1 MDHYDEVI
9 EIRNGPEI
17 DSPTDL
23 DVKSQ
28 VEFIST
34 DKQSD
39 FLSMGSSNPMGAGS
53 NPSAV
58 GPKLPPGRTKPG
70 FRDREESRSMSRS
83 MSRSISPDETSEN
96 SESVSRDVDRGAIGK
111 IDKDSGIGGPTQK
124 KPPMSDV
131 PFDPREY
138 ENVDAPKEI
147 KELMQYIS
155 RYTPQQI
162 PIEYKLRIFIP
173 DYIPAVGDIDAF
185 LKVIPPE
192 PINKSTGQSLNTFSK
207 SLGLQVV
214 DEPCGQQS
222 DGVLLQ
228 MRFRS
233 IFPKALETPSAVA
246 KSPKDIERWVN
257 EIQTLH
263 INQPSHNVLQLSRK
277 MPEIDALMS
286 EWPEQMEKVLDT
298 IGFPPTTLDCS
309 LSEYCTIVSSLFDIP
324 INNRQSHMDYITMLY
339 TLFSL
344 YIAVK
349 GDVN

>member
-9 EIRNGPEI
+9 EIKNGPEI

-23 DVKSQ
+23 DVKRS
-28 VEFIST
+28 VEFINS

-39 FLSMGSSNPMGAGS
+39 FLSMGSSSNLPAGS
-53 NPSAV
+53 NQMTST
-58 GPKLPPGRTKPG
+58 GPKMATSRSKPG
-70 FRDREESRSMSRS
+70 FREESRSMSH
-83 MSRSISPDETSEN
+83 SRSLSPDETSEN
-96 SESVSRDVDRGAIGK
+96 SESVSRDMDRGAIGK
-111 IDKDSGIGGPTQK
+111 IDKNGGGGQK
-124 KPPMSDV
+124 KPLLSDV
-131 PFDPREY
+131 TFDPRQY
-138 ENVDAPKEI
+138 ENVDAPTEI

-192 PINKSTGQSLNTFSK
+192 PINKSTGQALNTFSK

-246 KSPKDIERWVN
+246 KSPKDIERWVT

-263 INQPSHNVLQLSRK
+263 INQPSQNVLQLSRK

-298 IGFPPTTLDCS
+298 IGFPPSTLDCS
-309 LSEYCTIVSSLFDIP
+309 LSEYCCVVSSLFDIP
-324 INNRQSHMDYITMLY
+324 INNRQSHMDHITMLY